1 MMAVDQELERHRKT
15 WLGFTRLLR
24 WAIAAVV
31 IVLVGMAL
39 FLL

>member
-1 MMAVDQELERHRKT
+1 MAIDQELERHKET

-24 WAIAAVV
+24 WSIALIV
-31 IVLVGMAL
+31 ILLLGMAA